1 MGNISIV
8 SNPKMH
14 STVARH
20 GQLRKGSVWKKLLS
34 IIGATVAVVMVS
46 GVALGG
52 YVATKLL
59 TALTDETVDLDPDF
73 VDVVAPDIS
82 SIKGG
87 INILII
93 GVDND
98 SNQGATWGNR
108 GNAVLNDV
116 NILVHI
122 GEDHSYA
129 TVVSFPRDLVIP
141 IPKCGNYS
149 AMSAQPLNSAY
160 YYGGLSCVHKT
171 ITTLTGLDIPYAAE
185 VSFRGVIGLSNA
197 VGGTEVCLTKAVGNV
212 QYAGKRWAA
221 GRHTLMGED
230 ALAFLRTR
238 HGIGD
243 GSDLSRIN
251 LQQTFMSSLLRTVT
265 ADDTLTNPM
274 KLYNIAQ
281 VATTQMT
288 LSSSLANLDTL
299 VGMAMVLKDLDLDKV
314 SFVTYPGKTNSV
326 KYPGKVEPLT
336 ALASQLFGY
345 IKSDTPVIPN
355 DPARIDTSTD
365 TETEVINNGE
375 GAGKDAVKLPAGIE
389 GVIAGSPICV
399 G

>member
-1 MGNISIV
+1 M

-20 GQLRKGSVWKKLLS
+20 GQLSKGSVWKKILS
-34 IIGATVAVVMVS
+34 IIGASVAVVLVS
-46 GVALGG
+46 GIALGG
-52 YVATKLL
+52 YVATKFFS
-59 TALTDETVDLDPDF
+59 ALADNTVILDPEV
-73 VDVVAPDIS
+73 VDIAAPDIS

-98 SNQGATWGNR
+98 ANQGGAWGNR
-108 GNAVLNDV
+108 GSAVLNDV

-212 QYAGKRWAA
+212 QYAGYKWDA
-221 GRHTLMGED
+221 GRHTLMGGE

-265 ADDTLTNPM
+265 ADDTLTNPV
-274 KLYNIAQ
+274 KLYNLAQ
-281 VATTQMT
+281 VATTNMT
-288 LSSSLANLDTL
+288 LSSSMANLDTI
-299 VGMAMVLKDLDLDKV
+299 VGLAQALKDLDLDKV

-326 KYPGKVEPLT
+326 KYPGKVEPIPS
-336 ALASQLFGY
+336 LAKQLFQY
-345 IKSDTPVIPN
+345 IQSDTPVIPN
-355 DPARIDTSTD
+355 DPARINTKTD
-365 TETEVINNGE
+365 QETEVVNNGQ

-389 GVIAGSPICV
+389 GVVAGSPVCV